1 QAAMRVL
8 GQAWSIAKAPAGTLP
23 SGVRRITQQGVVQ
36 KALSV
41 AEAGLRIDLG
51 QPSSDALRD
60 LLFDFY
66 GGENVDPGFDQLLR
80 ETDAGRDFAQV
91 VGARL
96 GAPGT
101 DAASYEQDVAEVAAS
116 GPDFI
121 SFSVDT
127 GAVRRAD
134 VSLVDSAGRTSTAP
148 VGTWSP
154 TSAVPTAV
162 IVPIGAD
169 ATDLLGL
176 VTKPT
181 GSPYVL
187 GLVGRDTGTATV
199 SVTLPAGDDFR
210 RAVVHVGLHPGS
222 RTRVVLDPAR
232 PDAVLVQEDAN
243 GDGVY
248 EDEDSVP
255 TSRFPAAGPQVLAA
269 TVIGP
274 ETLTGASP
282 FGVHAAVLF
291 DRVVEAESGNDKTN
305 YAIPGND
312 VLFARR
318 QLSGRLVFL
327 ALAEPEGRYVP
338 QTLQVSGVS

>member
-66 GGENVDPGFDQLLR
+66 GGENVDPGVAQLLR

-162 IVPIGAD
+162 IVPTPAPPP
-169 ATDLLGL
+169 DLPRLA
-176 VTKPT
+176 P
-181 GSPYVL
+181 
-187 GLVGRDTGTATV
+187 
-199 SVTLPAGDDFR
+199 
-210 RAVVHVGLHPGS
+210 HPPPPPH
-222 RTRVVLDPAR
+222 TP
-232 PDAVLVQEDAN
+232 P
-243 GDGVY
+243 
-248 EDEDSVP
+248 
-255 TSRFPAAGPQVLAA
+255 
-269 TVIGP
+269 
-274 ETLTGASP
+274 
-282 FGVHAAVLF
+282 
-291 DRVVEAESGNDKTN
+291 
-305 YAIPGND
+305 
-312 VLFARR
+312 
-318 QLSGRLVFL
+318 
-327 ALAEPEGRYVP
+327 
-338 QTLQVSGVS
+338 